1 MARITEI
8 LNNQTLPTMREKL
21 AVRPSKSK
29 YTIAAEG
36 IQTPDNTLGYVK
48 GGNLLTAITNGL
60 KSGLGF
66 YGAMQ
71 DRKAEQEY
79 NQALA
84 DLAAKEREDKL
95 AQQAFEND
103 YKDRELAQK
112 AELAQGQYANQKDI
126 AQMHIDAD
134 ALRAKQ
140 ARQNALIDAER
151 QRQYALEDR
160 NLLRQQ
166 ALEDAERNRNYAL
179 EDRNYKTAQEQALYK
194 RGLLEQGIDPD
205 LYGKDAEY
213 TALIN
218 QAKKQQA
225 LQDQINAANIKLGES
240 GKVGMDKVQQVIQD
254 PSKKL
259 LYGDNGLI
267 SNFFGINKFGIS
279 KPQAD
284 YQAPSPLSDITKQY
298 KGKLQSQANN
308 NALNEL
314 WGK

>member
-1 MARITEI
+1 MVTINEI
-8 LNNQTLPTMREKL
+8 LATQQQLPTMRQKL
-21 AVRPSKSK
+21 GARPVRSNASVMS
-29 YTIAAEG
+29 EM

-48 GGNLLTAITNGL
+48 GGNLLSAIMGGL

-66 YGAMQ
+66 YGARQ
-71 DRKAEQEY
+71 DRKAQEAY

-84 DLAAKEREDKL
+84 DLAEKERADKA
-95 AQQAFEND
+95 AQLAFEND

-112 AELAQGQYANQKDI
+112 AELAQSQYANQKDI

-140 ARQNALIDAER
+140 ARENALIDAER
-151 QRQYALEDR
+151 QRRYALEDR
-160 NLLRQQ
+160 
-166 ALEDAERNRNYAL
+166 D
-179 EDRNYKTAQEQALYK
+179 YKAAQEQALYN

-205 LYGKDAEY
+205 LYGKDAQY

-225 LQDQINAANIKLGES
+225 LQDQLNAANIKLGES

-254 PSKKL
+254 PSRKL

-267 SNFFGINKFGIS
+267 SNFLGINKFGIS

-284 YQAPSPLSDITKQY
+284 YQAPSPLSDITNQY
-298 KGKLQSQANN
+298 RAKLQSQANN

>member
-8 LNNQTLPTMREKL
+8 LMEQNPIYNRQALNQPLPTMREKL

-36 IQTPDNTLGYVK
+36 IQTPDATLGYVK

-84 DLAAKEREDKL
+84 DLAEKERADKL

-103 YKDRELAQK
+103 YKDREIAQK
-112 AELAQGQYANQKDI
+112 AELAQSQYANQKDI
-126 AQMHIDAD
+126 AQIHIDAD

-140 ARQNALIDAER
+140 ARENALIDAER

-160 NLLRQQ
+160 N
-166 ALEDAERNRNYAL
+166 
-179 EDRNYKTAQEQALYK
+179 YKTAQEQELYK
-194 RGLLEQGIDPD
+194 RGLLEQGIDPN
-205 LYGKDAEY
+205 LYGKDAQY

-218 QAKKQQA
+218 QAKKQQS
-225 LQDQINAANIKLGES
+225 LQDQLNAANIKLGES
-240 GKVGMDKVQQVIQD
+240 GKVGMDKVQQVIQN
-254 PSKKL
+254 PSRKL
-259 LYGDNGLI
+259 QYGDNSLLA
-267 SNFFGINKFGIS
+267 NFLGINKFGIS
-279 KPQAD
+279 RPQAD
-284 YQAPSPLSDITKQY
+284 YQAPSPLSDITNQY
-298 KGKLQSQANN
+298 RAKLQSQANN
-308 NALNEL
+308 NFTQVSNEDL
-314 WGK
+314 LKGL